1 MASRKD
7 SAGVDEASGLRLNEP
22 TLWTN
27 PAIPAWK
34 RVLGLAWPAFLQ
46 QMLHLTVN
54 QTDRWLAGNAV
65 GLDEASQLAMQGA
78 QTTCFYLAWV
88 VSCYGVLASV
98 GASALVS
105 RLVGAGD
112 IRGANLAFHQS
123 MILAL
128 LLGVAGGASG
138 WFCLDSLLG
147 FLRLE
152 GLPKEFAHD
161 YLSVTLM
168 LLPFQ
173 LLLST
178 AVASLAGVG
187 DTRTGLWI
195 LVGTTLVNL
204 PLAWMGFRGV
214 GEWAGLGFA
223 GIAWGTGLS
232 HALGTLAALGI
243 LWQGRSG
250 LKVLPKLLKPDLPM
264 LGRLLR
270 VSLPAG
276 ADSLSLAAGQLLF
289 LSVVN
294 LLDDASK
301 GAHGIALG
309 WEAMGYLSGAAFGVA
324 ATTLVGQNLGAKQPD
339 EAMRCGLTALALGA
353 VTMSLMGVFFFTNA
367 QGMFRLF
374 CPTEAQTPV
383 VEVGVPVLRLVAF
396 SMPMLASCIIFTSAL
411 RGAGDT
417 RFPLLFTWVGFFA
430 VRLPL
435 AWWLSREM
443 VQVLGLAPFAGWNL
457 GLFGCWLAMQIDI
470 NLRGVLFLVR
480 FLGGKWRRVRV

>member
-1 MASRKD
+1 VSQPAQD
-7 SAGVDEASGLRLNEP
+7 AAGAEPESPLNEP
-22 TLWTN
+22 SLWID
-27 PAIPAWK
+27 PSVPVWK
-34 RVLGLAWPAFLQ
+34 RVLGLAWPALLQ

-54 QTDRWLAGNAV
+54 QTDRWLAGNALN
-65 GLDEASQLAMQGA
+65 LDPDKQLALQGA

-105 RLVGAGD
+105 RLVGARD

-123 MILAL
+123 MILAVVL
-128 LLGVAGGASG
+128 GLLGGLPGLV
-138 WFCLDSLLG
+138 WLDPLLG
-147 FLRLE
+147 ALQLE
-152 GLPKEFAHD
+152 GLSLEFARD
-161 YLSVTLM
+161 YLSVTLT

-195 LVGTTLVNL
+195 LAGTTLVNL
-204 PLAWMGFRGV
+204 PLAWIGFRGV
-214 GEWAGLGFA
+214 GNWQGLGFA

-232 HALGTLAALGI
+232 HALGTIAALAL
-243 LWQGRSG
+243 LWRGRSG

-309 WEAMGYLSGAAFGVA
+309 WEALGYLSGAAFGVA
-324 ATTLVGQNLGAKQPD
+324 ATTLVGQNLGARQPA
-339 EAMRCGLTALALGA
+339 EATRCGLTAFAMGA
-353 VTMSLMGVFFFTNA
+353 VTMSLMGV
-367 QGMFRLF
+367 LF
-374 CPTEAQTPV
+374 
-383 VEVGVPVLRLVAF
+383 L
-396 SMPMLASCIIFTSAL
+396 LASCIIFTSAL

-417 RFPLLFTWVGFFA
+417 RFPLLFTWVGFFV

-435 AWWLSREM
+435 AWWLSRET
-443 VQVLGLAPFAGWNL
+443 VQFLGLPPFAGWNL

-470 NLRGVLFLVR
+470 NLRGVLFLAR

>member
-1 MASRKD
+1 MSQPAQD
-7 SAGVDEASGLRLNEP
+7 AAGAEPESPLNEP
-22 TLWTN
+22 SLWID
-27 PAIPAWK
+27 PSVPVWK
-34 RVLGLAWPAFLQ
+34 RVLGLAWPALLQ

-54 QTDRWLAGNAV
+54 QTDRWLAGNALN
-65 GLDEASQLAMQGA
+65 LDPDKQLALQGA

-105 RLVGAGD
+105 RLVGARD

-123 MILAL
+123 MILAVVL
-128 LLGVAGGASG
+128 GLLGGLPGLV
-138 WFCLDSLLG
+138 WLDPLLG
-147 FLRLE
+147 ALQLE
-152 GLPKEFAHD
+152 GLSLEFARD
-161 YLSVTLM
+161 YLSVTLT

-195 LVGTTLVNL
+195 LAGTTLVNL
-204 PLAWMGFRGV
+204 PLAWIGFRGV
-214 GEWAGLGFA
+214 GNWQGLGFA

-232 HALGTLAALGI
+232 HALGTIAALAL
-243 LWQGRSG
+243 LWRGRSG

-309 WEAMGYLSGAAFGVA
+309 WEALGYLSGAAFGVA
-324 ATTLVGQNLGAKQPD
+324 ATTLVGQNLGARQPA
-339 EAMRCGLTALALGA
+339 EATRCGLAAFGMGA
-353 VTMSLMGVFFFTNA
+353 VTMSLMGVLFFTNA
-367 QGMFRLF
+367 QGMFRFF

-417 RFPLLFTWVGFFA
+417 RFPLLFTWVGFFG

-435 AWWLSREM
+435 AWWLSRET
-443 VQVLGLAPFAGWNL
+443 VQFLGLPPFTGWNL

-470 NLRGVLFLVR
+470 NLRGVLFLAR